1 MNHRLQIAAALI
13 AAVVATPLFAQA
25 APGTPLYRVTVA
37 VYPGEDPAAAAR
49 RLAAMYRGQLET
61 PVDAGGTF
69 TIAVSESGAELLR
82 RDPHVKLVEAVASR
96 TPLLS
101 EPSTD
106 ATTSWELGQY
116 KYDGSGNI
124 KQIGTDVFV
133 YDTLGRVTSADAGT
147 GHNQSYTYDGFANVR
162 TITTSGSNVVS
173 RPGVDP
179 LTNRMDKSGTDAS
192 GHAYN
197 MVASY
202 DLRGN
207 VRSYAGDTFEYDAL
221 DVVTKASVGGK
232 WRSYVYTASD
242 ERIGTI
248 ELTSQ
253 NGTAVRSDWTLRDP
267 NGSVMRRFSRESSG
281 AWQWNQ
287 DYVYRDGQMLASEL
301 PGSPGRRY
309 QYHLDHLGT
318 PRLITGNGGVEISRH
333 TYYAFGTEVPGAAP
347 DGERK
352 QFTGHERDSSTLDYM
367 HARYYF
373 PFAGRFLSVDPGPY
387 DPARPQT
394 WNRYVYA
401 DNNPILKNDPDGR
414 ASHVAVGGVIGGFVG
429 LFAGGIAEI
438 RRGYSEPVTLG
449 GSARRVTAAILG
461 GAVAGAGGAA
471 CGGCNIGI
479 KLGIGATASLTG
491 GVLNRGIAGDKQTLA
506 AAQRDAANG
515 VVGAVIGEAA
525 GRALTAAAKAKIDK
539 LVLQGAAARTEA
551 ASQNLGAVRT
561 AGSAEEAVRT
571 IQTRVNAATVAT
583 GEAAGATDPVGV
595 IRQDLPRERDQ

>member
-179 LTNRMDKSGTDAS
+179 LTNRMDKSGADES

-267 NGSVMRRFSRESSG
+267 NGSVLRRFSRESSG
-281 AWQWNQ
+281 AWQWIQ
-287 DYVYRDGQMLASEL
+287 DYIYRDGQMLASEL

-373 PFAGRFLSVDPGPY
+373 PFAGRFLSVDPTWESADLGK
-387 DPARPQT
+387 PQT
-394 WNRYVYA
+394 WNRYSYVL
-401 DNNPILKNDPDGR
+401 NNPVNMTDPDGR
-414 ASHVAVGGVIGGFVG
+414 VAAPVIWFGRQILSMAARYIGRQAARATVDATVQASVGYMQLRTGQVGPVVIPTALSEGAPTVTWPGWDPTSPPEGFTDWRGKAGAPPGTNAVG
-429 LFAGGIAEI
+429 AWNNPE
-438 RRGYSEPVTLG
+438 
-449 GSARRVTAAILG
+449 
-461 GAVAGAGGAA
+461 
-471 CGGCNIGI
+471 
-479 KLGIGATASLTG
+479 
-491 GVLNRGIAGDKQTLA
+491 
-506 AAQRDAANG
+506 
-515 VVGAVIGEAA
+515 
-525 GRALTAAAKAKIDK
+525 
-539 LVLQGAAARTEA
+539 
-551 ASQNLGAVRT
+551 
-561 AGSAEEAVRT
+561 
-571 IQTRVNAATVAT
+571 T
-583 GEAAGATDPVGV
+583 GEYLSPDLEHAEPKGPHWTFGDAQGKQWDVYPDGTVVPAGEKPQRKREDTDNEKPL
-595 IRQDLPRERDQ
+595 D